1 MLRHTR
7 SFKTEAIVGSAYYD
21 CRLSDVWAWSLWP
34 STSHVMLDFYY
45 LSRVFLS
52 PLQVHLHY
60 LGPFDAFN
68 SWVNSRPGNTPKSVS
83 LLNDNMLYSLKLVA
97 VVMIFGDLYLLKIF
111 TNIFITSSQLSY
123 PAQYFTGQIL
133 PLLPQLLKSPSIFK
147 WWHINH
153 AI

>member
-1 MLRHTR
+1 
-7 SFKTEAIVGSAYYD
+7 
-21 CRLSDVWAWSLWP
+21 
-34 STSHVMLDFYY
+34 MLDFYY

-60 LGPFDAFN
+60 PGPFDAFN

-83 LLNDNMLYSLKLVA
+83 LLNDNMIYSLKLVA

-123 PAQYFTGQIL
+123 PVQYFTGWLL
-133 PLLPQLLKSPSIFK
+133 PLLPQLLESPLISK
-147 WWHINH
+147 W
-153 AI
+153 